1 MTCSEFRPRCLH
13 VHAQAD
19 NSGRMEPRR
28 KQPSLTIRSARAI
41 ERLRLLTRDGRS
53 QAKVIEEALERMPLP
68 ATGDLDSDEVIAK
81 LEALSRR
88 IAPRLRWRSME
99 AFDEAH
105 YDERGL
111 PR

>member
-1 MTCSEFRPRCLH
+1 VH
-13 VHAQAD
+13 VHDRKLRA
-19 NSGRMEPRR
+19 MEPRR

-68 ATGDLDSDEVIAK
+68 TVGAEESEKVIAK
-81 LEALSRR
+81 LETLSRR
-88 IAPRLRWRSME
+88 IAPRLRWRSMSE
-99 AFDEAH
+99 FDDAA

-111 PR
+111 QR

>member
-1 MTCSEFRPRCLH
+1 
-13 VHAQAD
+13 
-19 NSGRMEPRR
+19 MEPRR

-53 QAKVIEEALERMPLP
+53 QARVIEEALDRMPLP
-68 ATGDLDSDEVIAK
+68 SAGAENADQVIAK

-88 IAPRLRWRSME
+88 IAPELRWRSMTE
-99 AFDEAH
+99 FDEAT
-105 YDERGL
+105 YDGRGL

>member
-1 MTCSEFRPRCLH
+1 
-13 VHAQAD
+13 
-19 NSGRMEPRR
+19 MEPRR
-28 KQPSLTIRSARAI
+28 KQPALTIRSARAI

-68 ATGDLDSDEVIAK
+68 EAGARDADAVIAE

-88 IAPRLRWRSME
+88 IAPSLRWRSMSE
-99 AFDEAH
+99 FDEAT

>member
-1 MTCSEFRPRCLH
+1 M
-13 VHAQAD
+13 D
-19 NSGRMEPRR
+19 PRR
-28 KQPSLTIRSARAI
+28 KQPSLTIRSVRAI

-53 QAKVIEEALERMPLP
+53 QATVIEEALERMPLP
-68 ATGDLDSDEVIAK
+68 AIGADDAEEVIAK

-88 IAPRLRWRSME
+88 IAPQLRWRSMAE
-99 AFDEAH
+99 FDEAT

>member
-1 MTCSEFRPRCLH
+1 M
-13 VHAQAD
+13 D
-19 NSGRMEPRR
+19 PRR

-53 QAKVIEEALERMPLP
+53 QATVIEEALERMPLP
-68 ATGDLDSDEVIAK
+68 AMGADDSEEVIAK

-88 IAPRLRWRSME
+88 IAPQLRWRSMAE
-99 AFDEAH
+99 FDEAA
-105 YDERGL
+105 YDEHGL

>member
-1 MTCSEFRPRCLH
+1 MHGH
-13 VHAQAD
+13 V
-19 NSGRMEPRR
+19 RLKPVEPRR

-53 QAKVIEEALERMPLP
+53 QARVIEEALERMPLP
-68 ATGDLDSDEVIAK
+68 TVGAEDTEKAIAK

-88 IAPRLRWRSME
+88 IAPRLRWRSLDE
-99 AFDEAH
+99 FDEAT